1 MTLANLHNPLANP
14 ARCPNPERLQKPLK
28 QVVRAAGLEPAREF
42 SQRILSPPFNGCNQ
56 KLGFRSL
63 ATLPPSTN
71 NLRREVAN
79 LSRPLS
85 CQSWSLANPL
95 AFDPFSGHFGH
106 VTFATGSYT
115 PWAHHGRNCP

>member
-85 CQSWSLANPL
+85 CQGNRLPKTTAKQRISN
-95 AFDPFSGHFGH
+95 AFDRP
-106 VTFATGSYT
+106 TFAIGCYG
-115 PWAHHGRNCP
+115 PWATMGGERS